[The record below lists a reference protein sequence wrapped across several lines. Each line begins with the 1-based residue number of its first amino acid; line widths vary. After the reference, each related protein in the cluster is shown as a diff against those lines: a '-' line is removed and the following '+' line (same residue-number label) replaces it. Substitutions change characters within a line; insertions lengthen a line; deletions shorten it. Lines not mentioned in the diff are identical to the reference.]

1 MKPIRKGCLDFSVF
15 SELLN
20 RGFILDLILK
30 LVGAKII
37 CQQLYDQ
44 TESKLGLQLPLQ
56 LKAEEL
62 YQKNTGEFVSF
73 VAGRKILEQEEMSV
87 MNVVVKSAF
96 LRFLGIRIGD
106 TEV

>member
-1 MKPIRKGCLDFSVF
+1 MKGIQSLFGFFFVF

-44 TESKLGLQLPLQ
+44 TE
-56 LKAEEL
+56 
-62 YQKNTGEFVSF
+62 
-73 VAGRKILEQEEMSV
+73 
-87 MNVVVKSAF
+87 
-96 LRFLGIRIGD
+96 
-106 TEV
+106 